1 MAFTYLDLQ
10 RFLVA
15 KRHHRLHP
23 AERPS
28 RNAAGSELR
37 RYSAGLKLLLA
48 FRRQREG
55 STHVRRALEMNGSD
69 QAQLRCVLALYLQFT
84 CHGCSWQIR
93 GSREKGSMVKL

>member
-55 STHVRRALEMNGSD
+55 STHVRRALEMHGSD
-69 QAQLRCVLALYLQFT
+69 RRHSYAVFWHSTY
-84 CHGCSWQIR
+84 S
-93 GSREKGSMVKL
+93 SRVVDAAGKFAAHVKRVPW